1 MGGLML
7 IGVISYGIAQFC
19 VGYLGIED
27 MFGGSW
33 AVAALIGSLV
43 FRFTLPITIGA
54 FFGATE
60 VLGWHWF
67 AALIFT
73 APGLLFII
81 PAVATSLLD
90 RK

>member
-1 MGGLML
+1 MGGL
-7 IGVISYGIAQFC
+7 IFVGIIAYGIAQFA
-19 VGYLGIED
+19 VGYMGIED
-27 MFGGSW
+27 MFGVGW
-33 AVAALIGSLV
+33 ATAALIGSLL

-60 VLGWHWF
+60 VLGWHW
-67 AALIFT
+67 ALALIFT